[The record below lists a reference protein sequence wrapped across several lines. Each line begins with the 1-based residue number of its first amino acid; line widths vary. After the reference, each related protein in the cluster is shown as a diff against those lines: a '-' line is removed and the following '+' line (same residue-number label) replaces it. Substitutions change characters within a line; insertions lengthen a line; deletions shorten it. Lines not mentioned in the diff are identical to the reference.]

1 MEVFY
6 MSADKKTAACDQCS
20 CQGGK
25 VDRCHHLFHCEM
37 DNPECVRYEHRVDQC
52 CPTCGKL
59 EYSIG

>member
-1 MEVFY
+1 

-25 VDRCHHLFHCEM
+25 VDGCHHLFHCEM

-52 CPTCGKL
+52 CPTCGKF